1 MEEVVGMLKR
11 NQSMAEVDQ
20 LLLKKSFRGE
30 ELERKK
36 NELRAEKTQAMEA

>member
-1 MEEVVGMLKR
+1 MLKN
-11 NQSMAEVDQ
+11 NQSMAEMEQ
-20 LLLKKSFRGE
+20 LMLKKSLRGE